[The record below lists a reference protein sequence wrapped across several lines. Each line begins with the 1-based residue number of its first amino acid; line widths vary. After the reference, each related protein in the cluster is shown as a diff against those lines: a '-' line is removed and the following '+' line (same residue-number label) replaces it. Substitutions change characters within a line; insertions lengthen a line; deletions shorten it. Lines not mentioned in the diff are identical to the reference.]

1 MLVVGSL
8 LGKSVGM
15 TGPSVGVCTEP
26 HFPSVHFVS
35 LGPELCASV
44 TLAIPKIFPD
54 SSALGIRLGRF
65 DLGGSCVVVIDL
77 GDEEVFVMFF
87 VSICDGFI
95 GVVQIDGLN
104 N

>member
-1 MLVVGSL
+1 MLVVGSV
-8 LGKSVGM
+8 LGSSVGM
-15 TGPSVGVCTEP
+15 TGPRVGTCMDP

-35 LGPELCASV
+35 FGPELWASV

-65 DLGGSCVVVIDL
+65 DLVSCVVVIDL
-77 GDEEVFVMFF
+77 GDDEVFVMFF
-87 VSICDGFI
+87 VSICDGFK